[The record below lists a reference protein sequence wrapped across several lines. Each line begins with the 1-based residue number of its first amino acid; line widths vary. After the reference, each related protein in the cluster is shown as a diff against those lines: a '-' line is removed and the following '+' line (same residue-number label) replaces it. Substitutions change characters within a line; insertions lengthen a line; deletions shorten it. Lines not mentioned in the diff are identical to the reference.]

1 MTALIITLAILDVL
15 VCIALVGLVIF
26 QEGNSRGL
34 GSIAGG
40 AETFFGKS
48 KARSIDEKLKKLTTI
63 LAITFGVLSVVLYLL
78 TGRV

>member
-1 MTALIITLAILDVL
+1 MKALIIVL
-15 VCIALVGLVIF
+15 TVLLIIVSIGLVGLVIF

-48 KARSIDEKLKKLTTI
+48 KARTIDATLKKLTSVLAVLFAV
-63 LAITFGVLSVVLYLL
+63 LAITLYLL
-78 TGRV
+78 LGA

>member
-1 MTALIITLAILDVL
+1 MTALIIILAILDVL

-48 KARSIDEKLKKLTTI
+48 KARSIDEKLKKLTSI
-63 LAITFGVLSVVLYLL
+63 LAITFGVLSIILYLL

>member
-1 MTALIITLAILDVL
+1 MTALIIILAILDVL
-15 VCIALVGLVIF
+15 VCIALVGFVIF

-63 LAITFGVLSVVLYLL
+63 LAITFGILSIILYLL

>member
-63 LAITFGVLSVVLYLL
+63 LAITFGVLSAVLYLL